1 MVAPGVQ
8 IPPSS
13 PNSIKEQI
21 MQPMGRKKIVLPG
34 GKHRVKDHGKNI
46 AGWWEDIAQPNKT
59 SARMKAKTEIR
70 QRLSCL

>member
-1 MVAPGVQ
+1 
-8 IPPSS
+8 
-13 PNSIKEQI
+13 